1 MANSS
6 VREEIRNCFRTAG
19 VTIADLPIT
28 VQALAD
34 SMLTEPEKRS
44 GCVFVDM
51 GAETTSVAVYKNNLL
66 RHLAVI
72 PLGGAN
78 INRDIMSLQIEDDE
92 AEELKLKYGSAVQES
107 DTDAHKPIALR
118 DGRTIPYDE
127 FMGLVEARVEEIV
140 LNVKNQIS
148 LSNYDVSQLIGGLI
162 VTVALPTFAI

>member
-1 MANSS
+1 
-6 VREEIRNCFRTAG
+6 
-19 VTIADLPIT
+19 
-28 VQALAD
+28 
-34 SMLTEPEKRS
+34 
-44 GCVFVDM
+44 
-51 GAETTSVAVYKNNLL
+51 
-66 RHLAVI
+66 
-72 PLGGAN
+72 
-78 INRDIMSLQIEDDE
+78 MSLQIEDDE

-162 VTVALPTFAI
+162 VTGGAANIRNIDKAFTRRTASASNFATFTPFTLRCCPRWGGTSIAKYRWNTCRR